1 MLSGLQQTFDSPFVG
16 TRTLSVSSGY
26 TLDDGNGGGNYVV
39 SELTASGTILADPT
53 NFAWTDLAGGAWED
67 GSNWNQGV
75 APVSGS
81 DVFLPATSGGVT
93 FSSIT
98 TVKTLTS
105 VSDFSVN
112 GGSLTLGT
120 ALGDVSTFSGADL
133 NVNAG
138 SLLLNGSSLESDVV
152 VNGGSLGGTGTIDG
166 NVSIGAAT
174 LAPGLPVGV
183 LNISGDLTLATTS
196 TIAIDL
202 QGETAGT
209 GYDVVAVGG
218 TANMDGALLVSLG
231 GGYLPGPSTTFDF
244 LTASSLTGAFA
255 SSSLP
260 AGFELASD
268 GTSLGV
274 LSPSVVE
281 PPPSVAEAI
290 AALVT
295 STNLSAVG
303 MDTPIQYLAED
314 FSLLPIL
321 EDMSLPQDA
330 DAVAALFDLT
340 AIDDP
345 VMMSRVDTLF
355 TQLINDANTGEWED
369 ESRLVCR

>member
-1 MLSGLQQTFDSPFVG
+1 V
-16 TRTLSVSSGY
+16 
-26 TLDDGNGGGNYVV
+26 
-39 SELTASGTILADPT
+39 LT
-53 NFAWTDLAGGAWED
+53 
-67 GSNWNQGV
+67 
-75 APVSGS
+75 
-81 DVFLPATSGGVT
+81 
-93 FSSIT
+93 
-98 TVKTLTS
+98 
-105 VSDFSVN
+105 
-112 GGSLTLGT
+112 
-120 ALGDVSTFSGADL
+120 
-133 NVNAG
+133 
-138 SLLLNGSSLESDVV
+138 
-152 VNGGSLGGTGTIDG
+152 
-166 NVSIGAAT
+166 
-174 LAPGLPVGV
+174 
-183 LNISGDLTLATTS
+183 ISGDLSLAPTS

-218 TANMDGALLVSLG
+218 TANLDGALLVSLG

-274 LSPSVVE
+274 FSPSVVE

-314 FSLLPIL
+314 FSLLLISG
-321 EDMSLPQDA
+321 DKSLPQDA
-330 DAVAALFDLT
+330 AAVAALFDLT